1 MLGQPGDLSI
11 FLSSK
16 LCTSCKCSCS
26 CLSFCKSQ
34 SNIPGSKKI
43 QKELVT
49 HPIIETWICK
59 LQGLHAKGHH
69 IGPFFLETNPAQHR
83 HKLHGPNDLRHRRNS
98 TKQQSQGL
106 AKENRL
112 KPKITSML
120 QYFWVM
126 MSGVWSCLL
135 YVNGQDRQDP
145 DRFPRTLARTGINSS
160 CHSNYSWVPA
170 TSARIWFWNVCVN
183 MPISSSTDHFP
194 GCQSYCQFP
203 VTSSLT

>member
-1 MLGQPGDLSI
+1 MAPMIWG
-11 FLSSK
+11 
-16 LCTSCKCSCS
+16 
-26 CLSFCKSQ
+26 
-34 SNIPGSKKI
+34 
-43 QKELVT
+43 
-49 HPIIETWICK
+49 
-59 LQGLHAKGHH
+59 
-69 IGPFFLETNPAQHR
+69 IG
-83 HKLHGPNDLRHRRNS
+83 RNS

-112 KPKITSML
+112 KPKNTSML
-120 QYFWVM
+120 QYFWLM

-145 DRFPRTLARTGINSS
+145 DRFPRTLTRTGINSS
-160 CHSNYSWVPA
+160 CHSNNSWVPA

-203 VTSSLT
+203 VTSSLTWDPVTIYAWQTNYICVTTYTPKV